1 VTVVFLCQKNLLMTT
16 KHKLDIF
23 AVLEQIN
30 KKNHAYYDT
39 LTEEEVKA
47 MAPLVI
53 QRWLTGTTD
62 ARQIFFLSELTNRFV
77 FSLTKHKKL
86 LWQLLTISSSGKVGR
101 RYHWNKAKSK
111 KTTTTPLIV
120 DVIKRTLHYSTS
132 DAISVAPI
140 LTNGDVLTMGE
151 DLGLPKEDIAKL
163 KRELKNRL

>member
-1 VTVVFLCQKNLLMTT
+1 MTT

-23 AVLEQIN
+23 AVLDQIN

-39 LTEEEVKA
+39 LSEEETKA
-47 MAPLVI
+47 LAPLVV

-77 FSLTKHKKL
+77 FSLSKHKKL
-86 LWQLLTISSSGKVGR
+86 LWQLLTISSSGVAR
-101 RYHWNKAKSK
+101 RYRWNKAKSK

-120 DVIKRTLHYSTS
+120 DVIKRTLNYSTS

-151 DLGLPKEDIAKL
+151 DLGLPKEELAKL
-163 KRELKNRL
+163 KRELKKRL